1 MVLLLCR
8 QGMLFKHHPHKASER
23 ELELSHKR
31 ERSQNSMTP
40 RSLKWLIVTSGHDKC
55 SGWRLLCLRGISTIG
70 RRGRHGFDWE
80 SAGIPVW
87 GFTRAAS
94 PPREEECEA
103 AWCTRIV
110 LLANG
115 SLLGEKRLRKSCVFR
130 AFQCNV
136 TNDAQL

>member
-1 MVLLLCR
+1 MALLLFFCR

-31 ERSQNSMTP
+31 SRSQNGMTP

-87 GFTRAAS
+87 GFTRALHAKRNLKPRGALAS
-94 PPREEECEA
+94 YFWPTQRLSSRRKAVEKELRIPR
-103 AWCTRIV
+103 
-110 LLANG
+110 LPM
-115 SLLGEKRLRKSCVFR
+115 
-130 AFQCNV
+130 
-136 TNDAQL
+136 